1 MKGDAGSGIFYGYL
15 VVAAAFFIMVVVW
28 AAFYSFGVFFKP
40 LLNEFGWTR
49 AMTSGAFSL
58 SAIIMGVLGI
68 AMGGLNDKLGPRAV
82 MSICGL
88 LVGGG
93 YILMSRLSDIW
104 QLYLFY
110 GIILGAGMG
119 GGFVPLM
126 TTVAR
131 WFVKRRGAMT
141 GIIAAGIGI
150 GAMVGPPLA
159 NRLILAYGWRL
170 SYLVIGATVLIIMV
184 LSAQILRRGPSREN
198 TSANGED
205 KNCRDPLHQ
214 GSGGLSSAAA
224 LRTRRFWTFFGMII
238 CFGFCVFS
246 IMVHLAAHT
255 MELNIS
261 SASAANILATVG
273 GLSII
278 GKLLL
283 GRRVD
288 IIGSRKVFIIGF
300 ILMSAALIWLVP
312 AGKGWMFFVFAIFFG
327 FAYGGC
333 VSAESPL
340 VAELFGLDS
349 HGLILGF
356 VSFGFTIGGAL
367 GPWLTGHIFDITHSY
382 RLAFILCAIL
392 SALGLILT
400 LALGHRRIRAPRNDP

>member
-1 MKGDAGSGIFYGYL
+1 
-15 VVAAAFFIMVVVW
+15 
-28 AAFYSFGVFFKP
+28 
-40 LLNEFGWTR
+40 
-49 AMTSGAFSL
+49 
-58 SAIIMGVLGI
+58 
-68 AMGGLNDKLGPRAV
+68 
-82 MSICGL
+82 
-88 LVGGG
+88 
-93 YILMSRLSDIW
+93 
-104 QLYLFY
+104 
-110 GIILGAGMG
+110 
-119 GGFVPLM
+119 
-126 TTVAR
+126 
-131 WFVKRRGAMT
+131 
-141 GIIAAGIGI
+141 
-150 GAMVGPPLA
+150 
-159 NRLILAYGWRL
+159 
-170 SYLVIGATVLIIMV
+170 
-184 LSAQILRRGPSREN
+184 
-198 TSANGED
+198 
-205 KNCRDPLHQ
+205 
-214 GSGGLSSAAA
+214 
-224 LRTRRFWTFFGMII
+224 
-238 CFGFCVFS
+238 
-246 IMVHLAAHT
+246 